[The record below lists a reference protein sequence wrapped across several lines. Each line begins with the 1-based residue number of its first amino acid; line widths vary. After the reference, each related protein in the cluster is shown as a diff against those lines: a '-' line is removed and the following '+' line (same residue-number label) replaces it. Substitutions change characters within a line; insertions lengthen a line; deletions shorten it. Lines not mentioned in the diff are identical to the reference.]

1 MTIEHYTYELKKSR
15 LGGFLGNKVAIRQ
28 DWIKRTRRY
37 VVSQGL
43 DLNLLAT
50 FVKKGLFD
58 RRIEGFNQ
66 KALAE
71 PLSKAQQWTLMWIV
85 LSEFGVPEWLRDH
98 EKDEHTPEME
108 IAEPEDEDDAVLTA
122 LLKPASIIGATG
134 KGVGMATVA
143 TASSMTA
150 AAGNVVGATATATAD
165 AGKAVGAAALGVAAI
180 PVKTLSSLVGAAK
193 TVEADAATAIAEAEE
208 AIADAVVVADLP
220 KATDLVEAMDTEAA
234 PKDAEVD
241 TSGE

>member
-1 MTIEHYTYELKKSR
+1 MTIEQYTYELKKSR

-50 FVKKGLFD
+50 FLKKGLFD
-58 RRIEGFNQ
+58 RRVEGFNQ

-85 LSEFGVPEWLRDH
+85 LSDFGVPEWLRDH

-108 IAEPEDEDDAVLTA
+108 IAEPEEEDEAVIST
-122 LLKPASIIGATG
+122 LLKPASVIGG
-134 KGVGMATVA
+134 ATVA
-143 TASSMTA
+143 TANSVTA
-150 AAGNVVGATATATAD
+150 AAGNVVGATATASAD
-165 AGKAVGAAALGVAAI
+165 ATKAVGAAALGVAAI

-193 TVEADAATAIAEAEE
+193 SVETEAADAIAEAEE
-208 AIADAVVVADLP
+208 VIAEAEATELP
-220 KATDLVEAMDTEAA
+220 AATDLVEAMETTDVPKEDTE
-234 PKDAEVD
+234 VG

>member
-50 FVKKGLFD
+50 FLKKGLFD
-58 RRIEGFNQ
+58 RRVEGFNQ

-85 LSEFGVPEWLRDH
+85 LSDFGVPEWLRDH

-108 IAEPEDEDDAVLTA
+108 IAEPEEEDEAVLTT
-122 LLKPASIIGATG
+122 LLKPASTIGG
-134 KGVGMATVA
+134 ATVA
-143 TASSMTA
+143 TANSMTA
-150 AAGNVVGATATATAD
+150 AVGVTAAATAD
-165 AGKAVGAAALGVAAI
+165 ATKAVGAAALGVAAI

-193 TVEADAATAIAEAEE
+193 NVETEAADAIAEAEE
-208 AIADAVVVADLP
+208 VIAEAEAEATELP
-220 KATDLVEAMDTEAA
+220 TATDLVEAMETTDVPKEDTE
-234 PKDAEVD
+234 VG

>member
-50 FVKKGLFD
+50 FLKKGLFD
-58 RRIEGFNQ
+58 RRVEGFNQ

-85 LSEFGVPEWLRDH
+85 LSDFGVPEWLRDH

-108 IAEPEDEDDAVLTA
+108 IAEPEEEDEAVLTT
-122 LLKPASIIGATG
+122 LLKPASAIGG
-134 KGVGMATVA
+134 ATVA
-143 TASSMTA
+143 TANSMTA
-150 AAGNVVGATATATAD
+150 AVGVTAAATAD
-165 AGKAVGAAALGVAAI
+165 ATKAVGAAALGVAAI
-180 PVKTLSSLVGAAK
+180 PVKSLSSLVGAAK
-193 TVEADAATAIAEAEE
+193 NVETEAADAIAEAEE
-208 AIADAVVVADLP
+208 VIAEAEAEAEATQLP
-220 KATDLVEAMDTEAA
+220 TATDIVEAMETTDVPKEDTE
-234 PKDAEVD
+234 VG

>member
-50 FVKKGLFD
+50 FLKKGLFD
-58 RRIEGFNQ
+58 RRVEGFNQ

-85 LSEFGVPEWLRDH
+85 LSDFGVPEWLRDH

-108 IAEPEDEDDAVLTA
+108 IAEPEEEDEAVLTT
-122 LLKPASIIGATG
+122 LLKPASAIGG
-134 KGVGMATVA
+134 ATVA
-143 TASSMTA
+143 TANSMTV
-150 AAGNVVGATATATAD
+150 AAGNVVGVTAAATAD
-165 AGKAVGAAALGVAAI
+165 ATKAVGAAALGVAAI

-193 TVEADAATAIAEAEE
+193 SVETEAADAIAEAEE
-208 AIADAVVVADLP
+208 VIAEAEATELP
-220 KATDLVEAMDTEAA
+220 TATDLVEAMETTDVPKEDTE
-234 PKDAEVD
+234 VG

>member
-50 FVKKGLFD
+50 FLKKGLFD
-58 RRIEGFNQ
+58 RRVEGFNQ

-85 LSEFGVPEWLRDH
+85 LSDFGVPEWLRDH

-108 IAEPEDEDDAVLTA
+108 IAEPEEEDEAVLTT
-122 LLKPASIIGATG
+122 LLKPASAIGG
-134 KGVGMATVA
+134 ATVA
-143 TASSMTA
+143 TANSMTA
-150 AAGNVVGATATATAD
+150 AVGVTAAATAD
-165 AGKAVGAAALGVAAI
+165 ATKAVGAAALGVAAI

-193 TVEADAATAIAEAEE
+193 NVETEAADAIAEAEE
-208 AIADAVVVADLP
+208 VIAEAEAEAEATELP
-220 KATDLVEAMDTEAA
+220 TATDLVEAMETTDVPKEDTE
-234 PKDAEVD
+234 VG